1 MAQDSVVK
9 EPLTEAMIRAGAE
22 LTRKLDELRW
32 PVFASLWLYLSEGNQ
47 WKLVLASP
55 LVASDGPKKS
65 YETIQDALTKTPAAE
80 GAVKLSEIGVTDL
93 KNPLIALLRVAI
105 STGPVIGGVRF
116 TRNVIN
122 GHFIEDA
129 YVYRMSDTAP
139 NGQAA

>member
-1 MAQDSVVK
+1 MAQDTVVK
-9 EPLTEAMIRAGAE
+9 ELLTEAMIRAGAE
-22 LTRKLDELRW
+22 LTKKLDELQW
-32 PVFASLWLYLSEGNQ
+32 PVLASLWLYLSEGNQ

-65 YETIQDALTKTPAAE
+65 YETIQAALAETPAAA
-80 GAVKLSEIGVTDL
+80 GAVALSDIGVTDS
-93 KNPLIALLRVAI
+93 NDQLIQLLHVAI
-105 STGPVIGGVRF
+105 KTGPTVGGIRF

-129 YVYRMSDTAP
+129 YIYRLSDMAP